1 MDEIYALSNAGDDI
15 LIIPT
20 MLNFSVCVI
29 FALLLRLF
37 YLNNSGVV
45 GSKLEF
51 SNLIPFLSLIVFL
64 VITVV
69 KSSLALSLGL
79 VGALSIV
86 RFRTPIKDPEDLIY
100 LFFAIGLGIGFGA
113 GQFVITAS
121 CSLAILLTIYL
132 LLKKR
137 NSSPMIGYNLMISW
151 KAKGIEFVEIEEL
164 LIKNS
169 IDYNLIRLDTSN
181 VGNSAILAVEV
192 LNRQGF
198 DTVLKELKS
207 RDNSVAVTFYGA

>member
-1 MDEIYALSNAGDDI
+1 MDEIYALSNAGDGI

-20 MLNFSVCVI
+20 MLNFAVCLI
-29 FALLLRLF
+29 FTLVLRLF
-37 YLNNSGVV
+37 YLNNSSVV
-45 GSKLEF
+45 GSKIEF
-51 SNLIPFLSLIVFL
+51 SNILPFLSLIVFL

-86 RFRTPIKDPEDLIY
+86 RFRTPIKDPEDLVY

-113 GQFVITAS
+113 GQLAITAS

-137 NSSPMIGYNLMISW
+137 DSSPMIGYNLMVNW
-151 KAKGIEFVEIEEL
+151 KAEAVQFFEIEDL
-164 LIKNS
+164 LTKNS
-169 IDYNLIRLDTSN
+169 IDYNLIRLDTSD

-192 LNRQGF
+192 PNRQGF
-198 DTVLKELKS
+198 DNVLKELKS
-207 RDNSVAVTFYGA
+207 RDGSVAVSFYGA